1 MEAERSAYNRYVYC
15 DIGWPLRSGTD
26 FCSGSIGCFIMSWSA
41 YFCMSIIRGVTRI
54 IRVKG

>member
-1 MEAERSAYNRYVYC
+1 MEAERSAYNHYVYC
-15 DIGWPLRSGTD
+15 DRLALRSGTD

-54 IRVKG
+54 IRAKG